1 MCPVRLLLLN
11 GPIGDMTMASI
22 KSTASPI
29 RQYNQIAVR
38 SIGVADLRD
47 ALASGVRDFLA
58 IPTQLVFLCI
68 LYPIIGLVAARA
80 SASYD
85 VLPLLFPLVS
95 GLALVGPVLA
105 IGLYELSTRRE
116 QGLPV
121 SWLNAFDVL
130 RSPSILSIAAL
141 GLVLFVIFFAWLTIA
156 KAIYVWTMGDATPAS
171 IGDLAQQIMGSRS
184 GWLLIAWGNLVGGLF
199 AILVLTITVVSFPML
214 VDRDVGPIVA
224 VRTSVRAVLANP
236 ITMAVWG
243 LMVAVILLLGCL
255 PLFLGLAVAMPVLG
269 HASWHLYR
277 KLVMP

>member
-141 GLVLFVIFFAWLTIA
+141 GLVLFMIFFAWLTIA